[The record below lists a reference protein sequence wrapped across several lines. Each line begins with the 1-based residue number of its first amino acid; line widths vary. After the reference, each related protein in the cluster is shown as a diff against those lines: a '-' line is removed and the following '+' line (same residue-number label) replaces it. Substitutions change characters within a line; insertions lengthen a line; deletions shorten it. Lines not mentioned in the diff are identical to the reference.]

1 MGTLQQHLMLMNFQ
15 EILLISAQLC
25 KLGKVQPSN
34 QVAKNV
40 NNVMIQSHA
49 LVKKNQSLNLDHNPS
64 PEILDSL
71 KTEECYKEIWSK
83 MVQPDINP
91 RV

>member
-1 MGTLQQHLMLMNFQ
+1 
-15 EILLISAQLC
+15 
-25 KLGKVQPSN
+25 
-34 QVAKNV
+34 
-40 NNVMIQSHA
+40 MIQSHA
-49 LVKKNQSLNLDHNPS
+49 LVKKNLSLNLDHNPS